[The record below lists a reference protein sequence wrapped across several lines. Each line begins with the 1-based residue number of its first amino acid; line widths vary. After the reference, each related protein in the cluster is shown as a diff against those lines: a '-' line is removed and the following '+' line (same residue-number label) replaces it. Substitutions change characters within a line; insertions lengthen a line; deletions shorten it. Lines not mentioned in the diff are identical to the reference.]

1 MASYFG
7 RTSAVVIVGITY
19 VWLII
24 IVNGDSDFYNMNEVF
39 LRTTPDACRTGEY
52 FDTFAFKCRICDEGL
67 HLRVSD
73 DHLSCTCD
81 ERSIPWRD
89 YDSTIQGPICRNMS
103 ELFDVPGPRIEVLK
117 FCHAYHVTLLNSTKS
132 AEKLV
137 QIFRKSYPPGNDST
151 VCGCGNHQQ
160 DTITFKDVVQRD
172 VIKTYCLPQSLLRD
186 VQNYHTFKLS
196 HRHNGDVFRNI
207 KYLIVFCHVIR
218 SPRHCH
224 YLANLCVLSFY
235 SLDKYSPC
243 GIFYTYQTYDMSL
256 DNSAVPISIVRGSL
270 FGVRDGSDK
279 TARLWTFSD
288 NVKPPLFYRRG
299 KYVNEIFEKY
309 LDFSYDTNA
318 GNSKNNTLNFTLIS
332 YNLYGHLRSFR
343 TMRFADLNL
352 CERYS
357 ISQEQRVR
365 FAQNYDRRCR
375 ISLQQMLDD
384 FSEPEFINLYADY
397 YDQKARLL
405 RSIPV
410 LVRKAFSQN
419 DHVDPERWQLVKRFL
434 MVDALSG
441 MNENYKH
448 RMYSRSPLHERYH
461 FVRYVKKVEFE
472 IRLHTN
478 HDKNPNRIAVPL
490 LKLEYGLVNMSQWK
504 SESFPEETVD
514 FEFKITFSKKYN
526 FDSLLEILLPIFI
539 LLAFTMTLFQT
550 FCHKLRQNK
559 MFYDMEIFVNFIVY
573 LCSNVGTAL
582 LGVTV
587 IVALHVFVT
596 YKTQET
602 VKILLPAEVQGALEV
617 FVYLAFSFK
626 LLKLVRIFIQISG
639 IDIFFIDWERPKI
652 LDNGL
657 GNQRSHLLDTTS
669 VTSNT
674 TNRPSCD
681 SVSAWRNYFIANE
694 WQELA
699 TKRKISMFSH
709 VILLIVTFSFL
720 GFEHWSS
727 RSFALHVHENEEYI
741 GADDKV
747 LTIAVGILVYSF
759 IYFAQWV
766 YNFLIYERFIENA
779 IQQFIDVASLANIS
793 VFILCMDTYGFYI
806 HGRSPHGF
814 SDTDMCSMILQFK
827 REEDNLCGNRGLLPG
842 SEQQTYSIL
851 VPKNLR
857 TFYDKLIAPLKNP
870 ASFGPHQHLNQTHL
884 IGSAKLSNSGV
895 ISGPGGH
902 IEYNFERTILTY
914 YNVNRFFAAFIDH
927 ALKELD
933 YIIQERTILENI
945 VNCEFQSYV
954 TENKGVFYI
963 DNGHSFDQVLFYGNE
978 STFFQLELAI
988 FLAVLLLFNNF
999 LAATVVVGVVFKTF
1013 ELVMNYL
1020 LKNNLAKKTLIDKRF
1035 LI

>member
-1 MASYFG
+1 MVLHLG
-7 RTSAVVIVGITY
+7 TNGV
-19 VWLII
+19 LII
-24 IVNGDSDFYNMNEVF
+24 GIVALVSLAVIKPDSDFYNMNEVF
-39 LRTTPDACRTGEY
+39 LRISPDACRSEEY

-67 HLRVSD
+67 HLKTSEDR
-73 DHLSCTCD
+73 LSCTCE

-89 YDSTIQGPICRNMS
+89 YDSTMQGPVCRNTS
-103 ELFDVPGPRIEVLK
+103 ELFDARGPRIEMLN
-117 FCHAYHVTLLNSTKS
+117 FCKTHHVTLLNATKS
-132 AEKLV
+132 GENVV
-137 QIFRKSYPPGNDST
+137 QMYRKTYPPGNDST

-160 DTITFKDVVQRD
+160 DIVTYKDPVQRD
-172 VIKTYCLPQSLLRD
+172 MVEIYCLSQSLLRE
-186 VQNYHTFKLS
+186 VQNYHPFKLS
-196 HRHNGDVFRNI
+196 YRHNGDVFRNI
-207 KYLIVFCHVIR
+207 KFLIVFCHVIR

-243 GIFYTYQTYDMSL
+243 GLFYTYQTYDMAS
-256 DNSAVPISIVRGSL
+256 DNSAFPSSVARGSL

-288 NVKPPLFYRRG
+288 TVKPPLFYRRG

-309 LDFSYDTNA
+309 LDFSYDTRAENA
-318 GNSKNNTLNFTLIS
+318 ANNTLNFTLIS
-332 YNLYGHLRSFR
+332 YDLYGHLRSFR
-343 TMRFADLNL
+343 AMRFADLNL

-357 ISQEQRVR
+357 ASQEQRVR
-365 FAQNYDRRCR
+365 FARNYDRRCR
-375 ISLQQMLDD
+375 ISLQQLLED
-384 FSEPEFINLYADY
+384 FSEPEFVNLYADY

-410 LVRKAFSQN
+410 LVRKAFSHN
-419 DHVDPERWQLVKRFL
+419 DHVDPEKWQLVKRFL
-434 MVDALSG
+434 IVDTLSG
-441 MNENYKH
+441 MNGNYKP
-448 RMYSRSPLHERYH
+448 RMYCKDPLHEH
-461 FVRYVKKVEFE
+461 FDFIRYVKKVEFD
-472 IRLHTN
+472 IRLHAN
-478 HDKNPNRIAVPL
+478 HDKNPNRVTVPL
-490 LKLEYGLVNMSQWK
+490 LKLEYGLVNMSQSK

-514 FEFKITFSKKYN
+514 FEFRITFSKKYN

-559 MFYDMEIFVNFIVY
+559 IYYDMEIFANFLVY

-582 LGVTV
+582 LAVTV
-587 IVALHVFVT
+587 IVAVHVFVT
-596 YKTQET
+596 YKTQEN
-602 VKILLPAEVQGALEV
+602 VKILLPVEVQSALEV
-617 FVYLAFSFK
+617 FICVAFSFK
-626 LLKLVRIFIQISG
+626 LLKIMRIFVQISG

-652 LDNGL
+652 LDNGF
-657 GNQRSHLLDTTS
+657 GNQRTHLLDTTS
-669 VTSNT
+669 VTSNA

-709 VILLIVTFSFL
+709 VVLLITAFSFL

-727 RSFALHVHENEEYI
+727 RSFGLELHKNEEHI
-741 GADDKV
+741 GPHDKV
-747 LTIAVGILVYSF
+747 LTVAVGILVYGA

-779 IQQFIDVASLANIS
+779 IQQFIDVASIANIS

-857 TFYDKLIAPLKNP
+857 SFYDKLIAPLKNP
-870 ASFGPHQHLNQTHL
+870 SSFGPHQHLNQTHL

-895 ISGPGGH
+895 ISGPGGN

-914 YNVNRFFAAFIDH
+914 YNVNRFFAAFVDH

-933 YIIQERTILENI
+933 YIIQERTILENL

-978 STFFQLELAI
+978 STFFQLELSL
-988 FLAVLLLFNNF
+988 FLAILLLFDDF
-999 LAATVVVGVVFKTF
+999 LVAIVVVGVVYKAF